1 MENIL
6 VCSYNEF
13 DNLAHKVRGNKAL
26 QPLNFIENDLLQEN
40 NINCVNPVFFKRD
53 KYAYICCESIYDG
66 TILTIDTETKEILK
80 SVSSC
85 GKSSCYLLLDP
96 EEKFI
101 IINYWDSTI
110 TVHFF

>member
-40 NINCVNPVFFKRD
+40 NINCVNPAFAQLR
-53 KYAYICCESIYDG
+53 
-66 TILTIDTETKEILK
+66 EINMPTYV
-80 SVSSC
+80 VS
-85 GKSSCYLLLDP
+85 LFMMVL
-96 EEKFI
+96 F
-101 IINYWDSTI
+101 
-110 TVHFF
+110 